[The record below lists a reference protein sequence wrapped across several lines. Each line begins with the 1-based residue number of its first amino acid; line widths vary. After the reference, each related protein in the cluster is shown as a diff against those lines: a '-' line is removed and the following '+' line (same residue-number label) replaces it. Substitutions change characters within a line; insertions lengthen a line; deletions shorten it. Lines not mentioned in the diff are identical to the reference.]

1 MNYEVREK
9 PAVRLVG
16 KEWDVSTRDG
26 ENFRVI
32 PGYWE
37 QTMKDGSLQKL
48 MAAAST
54 GGLFAGACLGVAF
67 DIDDAN
73 DRLKYMIGVESTQ
86 TDLPAGWSARDVP
99 AMTYAIF
106 KDQGSP
112 LPKAIERTLTR
123 IFQEWFPSTKYE
135 HAEGPEIEVYHDES
149 RFEIWIPVVTQ

>member
-1 MNYEVREK
+1 MNYEVRQE
-9 PAVRLVG
+9 PASRLVG
-16 KEWDVSTRDG
+16 REWDVSTRDG
-26 ENFRVI
+26 ENFRTI

-37 QTMKDGSLQKL
+37 ETMKDGSLQKL
-48 MAAAST
+48 MELAKPD
-54 GGLFAGACLGVAF
+54 GLFAGACLGVAF

-73 DRLKYMIGVESTQ
+73 DRLKYMIGVESDQ
-86 TDLPAGWSARDVP
+86 RDLPPGWSAREVP

-135 HAEGPEIEVYHDES
+135 HDDGPEIEVYHDES
-149 RFEIWIPVVTQ
+149 RYEIWIPVVTK